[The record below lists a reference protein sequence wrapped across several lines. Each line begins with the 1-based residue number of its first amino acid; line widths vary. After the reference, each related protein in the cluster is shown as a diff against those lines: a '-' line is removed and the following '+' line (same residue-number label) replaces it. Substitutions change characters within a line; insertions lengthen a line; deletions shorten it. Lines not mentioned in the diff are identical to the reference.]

1 MREIIRTK
9 LSNDIKIDKS
19 YIKIHLYKEINEDL
33 FICKLARIQDIT
45 KFQDENK
52 DFKEVKE
59 KSYPFVYIII
69 DLNCQIILIQEDS
82 SVFRTKEI
90 SSDKLYKYLQVVNDS
105 SYILTIDEITSL
117 SNFWDLVENEKVYK
131 LNLNIKSPNL
141 FGGDSGAEEL
151 AKDIHRT
158 TNATETNIEIINH
171 DGDLKLKKSF
181 LNTFLEYIASGGGR
195 WTLNTKNGLIRSNTK
210 VGKKICIDNIDN
222 SDDPNLQEYIEQ
234 AISKVDIRPGD
245 DHYESE
251 RNIKE

>member
-1 MREIIRTK
+1 MTKEFINNAKNKKFNFFSYRYFLIPKDIQVTFDNKRILDVDRKEIMREIIRTK

-171 DGDLKLKKSF
+171 DGDLKLKKRS
-181 LNTFLEYIASGGGR
+181 I
-195 WTLNTKNGLIRSNTK
+195 TLN
-210 VGKKICIDNIDN
+210 
-222 SDDPNLQEYIEQ
+222 
-234 AISKVDIRPGD
+234 
-245 DHYESE
+245 
-251 RNIKE
+251 